1 MWLVYCIFL
10 KENGTES
17 ETGGEPVSGKA
28 TGDGEAEQ
36 DKTDQSETSTDEK
49 QVRWCFTDFP
59 MFLNFPWTINNL

>member
-1 MWLVYCIFL
+1 MTGLLHFL

-28 TGDGEAEQ
+28 TGDGDAEQ

-49 QVRWCFTDFP
+49 QVR
-59 MFLNFPWTINNL
+59 